1 MRVLVVEDDRALGM
15 FLQKGLAVEGHE
27 AEWVGDGEAA
37 VERARSWTPD
47 LIVLD
52 LGLPQRDGREVL
64 TILSEEAS
72 RSSVLVLTGRGE
84 VEERVRCLNLGA
96 DDFLVKPFSFQ
107 ELMARCRAILRR
119 RERYADPVVRWGDVA
134 LDRLRRTVERC
145 GCAVELTS
153 REFALLESLMLRQG
167 ATCSRGELLEQVWQ
181 MAPDSATNVLDVY
194 VNYLRRKLAAVCDVE
209 PLGSVV
215 GGAVIETVRGSGY
228 RMGLPHARAVAAGSL
243 AAAQQ
248 LAVGA

>member
-15 FLQKGLAVEGHE
+15 FLQRGLSVEGHE
-27 AEWVGDGEAA
+27 VEWVGDGEAA
-37 VERARSWTPD
+37 VERARLWKPD
-47 LIVLD
+47 LVVLD

-64 TILSEEAS
+64 AILSEEAS
-72 RSSVLVLTGRGE
+72 RSSILVLTGRGE

-107 ELMARCRAILRR
+107 ELMARCRAVLRR

-153 REFALLESLMLRQG
+153 REFALLESLMLHQG

-181 MAPDSATNVLDVY
+181 MAPDAATNVLDVY
-194 VNYLRRKLAAVCDVE
+194 VNYLRRKLAAVCE
-209 PLGSVV
+209 IELP

-228 RMGLPHARAVAAGSL
+228 RMGLRQARPVVAGLRAGQGLAVAVAAL
-243 AAAQQ
+243 
-248 LAVGA
+248 